1 MSARGFRLE
10 HVSSTVTIKQ
20 MWQHRLEDLNN
31 QVLVKTSVSPILTVC
46 TVSFVSVIFS

>member
-10 HVSSTVTIKQ
+10 HVLSTVTIKQ

-31 QVLVKTSVSPILTVC
+31 QVLVKTSVSPILTG